1 MPFWFKKRKADT
13 KPPLF
18 EMPDP
23 TKPIEFD
30 DEEEFI
36 VDTESTGGNAQ
47 FWRNIRCDNNQ
58 DTPNVYIG

>member
-47 FWRNIRCDNNQ
+47 F
-58 DTPNVYIG
+58 